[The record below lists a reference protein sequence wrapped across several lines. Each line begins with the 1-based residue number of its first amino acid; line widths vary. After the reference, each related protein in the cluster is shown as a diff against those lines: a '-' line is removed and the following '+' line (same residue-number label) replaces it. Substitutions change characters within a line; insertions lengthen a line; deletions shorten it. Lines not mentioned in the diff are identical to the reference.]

1 MIQEVTAAGI
11 EAMAR
16 VLSSGGKVEFTRCA
30 VGSGT
35 FNPQT
40 MDAKSMTQ
48 MINQTAS
55 KAVTAVRVESG
66 GVAVVADMENTI
78 IPGGTKIAEMGV
90 FATAGGGEFLFA
102 YAYTPT
108 PETVP
113 QKEQSTYERRF
124 VTHVAM
130 SDDEIA
136 LTVTFNTVED
146 AMAGLAEVARTG
158 DYDDL
163 ANKPTVDSA
172 LSDTSTNAVQNKV
185 VKSALDEKQ
194 AEHKTATATL
204 AAAAWSNLSQ
214 QVAVAGVT
222 ASSTVIV
229 SPDPASAEAWGKAGV
244 RAAAQDAG
252 KVTFACRKVPATALT
267 ANIAI
272 FS

>member
-1 MIQEVTAAGI
+1 MIQEVTSAGI

-48 MINQTAS
+48 MISQTAS
-55 KAVTAVRVESG
+55 KPVTAVRVESS
-66 GVAVVADMENTI
+66 GVAVVADMDNTI

-113 QKEQSTYERRF
+113 NKEQATYERRF

-158 DYDDL
+158 DYGDL

-172 LSDTSTNAVQNKV
+172 LSSTSANAVQNKV
-185 VKSALDEKQ
+185 VASALDTKQ
-194 AEHKTATATL
+194 AKHKTATATL
-204 AAAAWSNLSQ
+204 AAASWSNLSQ
-214 QVAVAGVT
+214 QVSVPNVT
-222 ASSTVIV
+222 TSSTIIV
-229 SPDPASAEAWGKAGV
+229 SPAPASAEAWGKAGV
-244 RAAAQDAG
+244 RATSQAAG
-252 KVTFACRKVPATALT
+252 KVTFACRKAPTMELA

-272 FS
+272 LN